1 MIEVTIQTEPDRR
14 YRCLVSLQR
23 TDRPRYWTFHCP
35 NCTMPLCEIANAE
48 VSPITDI
55 VDFSN
60 TDNVMNGI
68 RCNGRTGF
76 GRCNIWYYFNLN
88 PS

>member
-1 MIEVTIQTEPDRR
+1 MIEVELKIEQDRR

-23 TDRPRYWTFHCP
+23 SDRPRYWTFHCP
-35 NCTMPLCEIANAE
+35 NCTMPITELVNAE
-48 VSPITDI
+48 VVAINDLIAMDKLTNLS
-55 VDFSN
+55 V
-60 TDNVMNGI
+60 GY
-68 RCNGRTGF
+68 RCSGRTGN

>member
-1 MIEVTIQTEPDRR
+1 MIDVIIKVEPDRR
-14 YRCLVSLQR
+14 YRSLVSLQR

-48 VSPITDI
+48 VIQITDLI
-55 VDFSN
+55 DYQN

-68 RCNGRTGF
+68 RCSGRTGN
-76 GRCNIWYYFNLN
+76 GRCDIWWYFNLN